1 MKRRN
6 AYLVAGMSGSGK
18 SVCLKH
24 FEDMEYNVIRGL
36 PVEYLDSV
44 LSSADNIAIE
54 IFSKPL
60 IEQKDEVLKIIEKHN
75 LNVIFLDAS
84 DHALILRYK
93 ESRRRHPLNSEFVQD
108 GITTE
113 RAELSEI
120 RNIADFVI
128 DSSNTTPYELKM
140 IMNKEI
146 FKISDNTKI
155 IVMSFS
161 YKKGIPVE
169 ADCVFDVRFLKNPY
183 YDVSLREMNGSE
195 EKIQEYLKSDSNVTK
210 FIIETERYL
219 DVMIDLLKQEGR
231 GSFHIAFGCTGGFH
245 RSVFVAETIAK
256 HLNDK
261 GVKASILHRDLK
273 VIKN

>member
-1 MKRRN
+1 MKQKN
-6 AYLVAGMSGSGK
+6 AYLVSGMSGSGK

-44 LSSADNIAIE
+44 LSSSDNIAIE

-60 IEQKDEVLKIIEKHN
+60 IEQKEKVLNIIKKHN

-108 GITTE
+108 GINTE
-113 RAELSEI
+113 RTELMDI
-120 RNIADFVI
+120 RNIADFII

-146 FKISDNTKI
+146 FKVSDNTKV

-195 EKIQEYLKSDSNVTK
+195 EKIQEYLKSDTNVTK
-210 FIIETERYL
+210 FIVETERYL
-219 DVMIDLLKQEGR
+219 DVMIDLLKHEGR
-231 GSFHIAFGCTGGFH
+231 GFFNIAFGCTGGFH

-256 HLNDK
+256 YLSDN
-261 GVKASILHRDLK
+261 GVNTSILHRDLK

>member
-44 LSSADNIAIE
+44 LSSSDNIAIE

-60 IEQKDEVLKIIEKHN
+60 IEQKDEVLKIIEKNN

-108 GITTE
+108 GISTE
-113 RAELSEI
+113 RAELAEI

-146 FKISDNTKI
+146 FKVSDNTKV

-183 YDVSLREMNGSE
+183 YDVSLREMNGAE
-195 EKIQEYLKSDSNVTK
+195 EKIQEYLKSDINVTK

-231 GSFHIAFGCTGGFH
+231 CSFHIAFGCTGGFH

-256 HLNDK
+256 HLNDN